1 MLRALYRTASLR
13 NAAAMGLGGVCFS
26 VGGLILAR
34 ELPTQ
39 EYALVSLVL
48 GIVSVAGNTAPL
60 GLDQVVGR
68 RGIRLDARWRRSSFG
83 ASGVTALA
91 AAVFAQLVYHLS
103 PALMASVML
112 TTLALGI
119 AQSVGAHFQGQ
130 RQFGIAVWVV
140 QLLNGTI
147 LLIALVTIAAGLG
160 TATAVCGLM
169 SIAALAGA
177 AAVWWLVRHEGTTG
191 NSGGDGAGSSVG
203 GGRLSPW
210 TVRGE
215 ALSLASMQAGGSAF
229 LQLERLLV
237 GPTVGLQ
244 ALATFGVLAAFVSS
258 PFRLLQAA
266 VQFTL
271 IPRLR
276 SAPDARTRWALLRR
290 EAGPMALPL
299 IGGSAAIL
307 LLAPPL
313 AHWLL
318 AGRYDLSE
326 VLITVMLFSGWLKLL
341 NGFLTAVVVSC
352 GEERRLGWLSAIC
365 WGSLGVSIAGA
376 FVGIPWG
383 LAGVL
388 LGIALGWLARCLLA
402 SWLALTCLREPR
414 DGFAATSAQR
424 GSSP

>member
-1 MLRALYRTASLR
+1 MLQALCRSASLR
-13 NAAAMGLGGVCFS
+13 NAAAMGVGGVCFS

-34 ELPTQ
+34 ELPTN

-60 GLDQVVGR
+60 GLDQVLAR
-68 RGIRLDARWRRSSFG
+68 RGIRLDARWRRSSFR
-83 ASGVTALA
+83 ASVAVALA
-91 AAVFAQLVYHLS
+91 AGAFARLAYHLA
-103 PALMASVML
+103 PPLLASVAL
-112 TTLALGI
+112 ITLALGI

-130 RQFGIAVWVV
+130 RQFGIAVWVL
-140 QLLNGTI
+140 QLLNVTI
-147 LLIALVTIAAGLG
+147 LLIALVAAAAGLG

-169 SIAALAGA
+169 SFAAIAGA
-177 AAVWWLVRHEGTTG
+177 AAVRWLVRQE
-191 NSGGDGAGSSVG
+191 GGDQ
-203 GGRLSPW
+203 LSPW
-210 TVRGE
+210 KLRGE
-215 ALSLASMQAGGSAF
+215 ALSLATMQAGGSTF

-237 GPTVGLQ
+237 GPTVGLSG
-244 ALATFGVLAAFVSS
+244 LATFGVLAAFVSS

-276 SAPDARTRWALLRR
+276 EAREARARRALLRR
-290 EAGPMALPL
+290 EAGPIIVPL
-299 IGGSAAIL
+299 LAGSAAVW

-326 VLITVMLFSGWLKLL
+326 TLITVMLFSGWLKLL
-341 NGFLTAVVVSC
+341 NGFLTAIIVSC

-365 WGSLGVSIAGA
+365 WSSLGVSVAGA

-388 LGIALGWLARCLLA
+388 FGIAMGWAARCLLA
-402 SWLALTCLREPR
+402 GWLALACLKEP
-414 DGFAATSAQR
+414 DGFLVQR

>member
-1 MLRALYRTASLR
+1 MLRALLRSPSLR
-13 NAAAMGLGGVCFS
+13 AAAAMGLGGVCFS

-68 RGIRLDARWRRSSFG
+68 RGIRLDGNWRRACFG
-83 ASGVTALA
+83 ASLATALGA
-91 AAVFAQLVYHLS
+91 GVFSGLVYRVS
-103 PALMASVML
+103 PALMACVALITL
-112 TTLALGI
+112 TLGM

-140 QLLNGTI
+140 QLPNGMI
-147 LLIALVTIAAGLG
+147 ALIALVTAATALG
-160 TATAVCGLM
+160 TATEVCGLIGIGGM
-169 SIAALAGA
+169 IGA
-177 AAVWWLVRHEGTTG
+177 AAVWRLVRREG
-191 NSGGDGAGSSVG
+191 SL
-203 GGRLSPW
+203 GRQVSPW
-210 TVRGE
+210 TVRRE
-215 ALSLASMQAGGSAF
+215 ALSLATMQAGGSTF

-237 GPTVGLQ
+237 APTIGLHE
-244 ALATFGVLAAFVSS
+244 LATYGVLAAFVSS
-258 PFRLLQAA
+258 PFRLLQGA

-276 SAPDARTRWALLRR
+276 AASDVQARRALVRR
-290 EAGPMALPL
+290 EGALVAVPL
-299 IGGSAAIL
+299 VAGSAAIW

-326 VLITVMLFSGWLKLL
+326 TLITVMLFSGWLKLL

-352 GEERRLGWLSAIC
+352 GEERRLGWLSVIC
-365 WGSLGVSIAGA
+365 WGTLAVSITGA
-376 FVGIPWG
+376 FFGIPWG
-383 LAGVL
+383 LVGVL
-388 LGIALGWLARCLLA
+388 LGIATGWLARCLLA
-402 SWLALTCLREPR
+402 SWLALACLKEPR
-414 DGFAATSAQR
+414 AYLRVTPQ
-424 GSSP
+424 PK

>member
-1 MLRALYRTASLR
+1 MLRALYRSASLR

-39 EYALVSLVL
+39 QYALVSLVL

-60 GLDQVVGR
+60 GLDQVVAR
-68 RGIRLDARWRRSSFG
+68 RGIRLDAGWRRSSFA
-83 ASGVTALA
+83 ASLATALA
-91 AAVFAQLVYHLS
+91 AGAFANLVYHLP
-103 PALMASVML
+103 PALMASVAL
-112 TTLALGI
+112 ITLALGVT
-119 AQSVGAHFQGQ
+119 QSVGAHFQGQ
-130 RQFGIAVWVV
+130 RQFGVAVWVL

-147 LLIALVTIAAGLG
+147 LAVALVAAATGLG
-160 TATAVCGLM
+160 GAAAICGLM
-169 SIAALAGA
+169 SVAVIIGA
-177 AAVWWLVRHEGTTG
+177 AAVWWLVRREG
-191 NSGGDGAGSSVG
+191 GADN
-203 GGRLSPW
+203 RQLSPW
-210 TVRGE
+210 VVRGE
-215 ALSLASMQAGGSAF
+215 ALSLASMQAGGSTF

-237 GPTVGLQ
+237 GPTVGLHE
-244 ALATFGVLAAFVSS
+244 LATFGVLAAFVSS

-276 SAPDARTRWALLRR
+276 EARDTKARRALLRR
-290 EAGPMALPL
+290 EAGPIAIPL
-299 IGGSAAIL
+299 VAGSAAIA

-318 AGRYDLSE
+318 AGRYELSE
-326 VLITVMLFSGWLKLL
+326 RLIAVMLFSGWLKLL
-341 NGFLTAVVVSC
+341 NGFLTAVIVSC

-365 WGSLGVSIAGA
+365 WGSLGVSVAGA
-376 FVGIPWG
+376 FVGVPWG

-388 LGIALGWLARCLLA
+388 FGIAMGWVARCLLA
-402 SWLALTCLREPR
+402 SWLALACLNERR
-414 DGFAATSAQR
+414 DGFVVSAQR

>member
-1 MLRALYRTASLR
+1 MLRALYRSASLR

-34 ELPTQ
+34 ELPTE
-39 EYALVSLVL
+39 EYALICLVL

-68 RGIRLDARWRRSSFG
+68 RGIRLDARWRRSTVV
-83 ASGVTALA
+83 AALVTALA
-91 AAVFAQLVYHLS
+91 TGVFAELVYHLA
-103 PALMASVML
+103 PALIASVILL
-112 TTLALGI
+112 TVALGI
-119 AQSVGAHFQGQ
+119 VQSVGAHFQGQ
-130 RQFGIAVWVV
+130 RQFGIAVWVL
-140 QLLNGTI
+140 QLLNGAI
-147 LLIALVTIAAGLG
+147 LLIAVAAATAGLG

-169 SIAALAGA
+169 SVLVAIGA
-177 AAVWWLVRHEGTTG
+177 AAAWWLLKREGGT
-191 NSGGDGAGSSVG
+191 AG
-203 GGRLSPW
+203 RQLTPW

-215 ALSLASMQAGGSAF
+215 ALSLATMQAGGSIF

-237 GPTVGLQ
+237 GPTVGLLY
-244 ALATFGVLAAFVSS
+244 LATFGVLAAFVSS

-271 IPRLR
+271 IPKLR
-276 SAPDARTRWALLRR
+276 EAHDARSRRALLRR
-290 EAGPMALPL
+290 EAGPLALPL
-299 IGGSAAIL
+299 VAGSAAIW

-326 VLITVMLFSGWLKLL
+326 ALLTVMLFSGWLKLL

-365 WGSLGVSIAGA
+365 WGSLAVSVAGA

-383 LAGVL
+383 LAGVIF
-388 LGIALGWLARCLLA
+388 GIAMGWLARCLLA
-402 SWLALTCLREPR
+402 SWLALACLREPR
-414 DGFAATSAQR
+414 NGFLLQR

>member
-1 MLRALYRTASLR
+1 MLRTLYRTASLR

-26 VGGLILAR
+26 VAGLILAR
-34 ELPTQ
+34 ELATP
-39 EYALVSLVL
+39 EYALVSLVI

-68 RGIRLDARWRRSSFG
+68 RGIRLDRLWQRASLG
-83 ASGVTALA
+83 ASLLTALA
-91 AAVFAQLVYHLS
+91 AGVFAKLVYHLP
-103 PALMASVML
+103 PALVASIAV

-119 AQSVGAHFQGQ
+119 AQSVGAHYQGQ

-140 QLLNGTI
+140 QLLNGTL
-147 LLIALVTIAAGLG
+147 LLIALIAAAAGLG
-160 TATAVCGLM
+160 SAATVCGLM
-169 SIAALAGA
+169 SVVALVGA
-177 AAVWWLVRHEGTTG
+177 AGLWWLVRHEGTAAA
-191 NSGGDGAGSSVG
+191 SQ
-203 GGRLSPW
+203 LSPW
-210 TVRGE
+210 RVRGE
-215 ALSLASMQAGGSAF
+215 ALSLASMQAGGSTF

-237 GPTVGLQ
+237 GPTVGLHE
-244 ALATFGVLAAFVSS
+244 LATFGVLAAFVSS
-258 PFRLLQAA
+258 PFRLLQGA

-276 SAPDARTRWALLRR
+276 TAADARARRALLRR
-290 EAGPMALPL
+290 EAGPMAAPL
-299 IGGSAAIL
+299 LVGSAAIL

-313 AHWLL
+313 AHSLL

-326 VLITVMLFSGWLKLL
+326 LLIAVVLFSGWLKLL

-376 FVGIPWG
+376 FLGIPWG
-383 LAGVL
+383 LPGVL
-388 LGIALGWLARCLLA
+388 FGIAMGWLARCLLA
-402 SWLALTCLREPR
+402 SWLAFTCLDEPR
-414 DGFAATSAQR
+414 DGFAATAAQR

>member
-1 MLRALYRTASLR
+1 MLRALYRSASLR

-34 ELPTQ
+34 ELPTK

-60 GLDQVVGR
+60 GLDQVVAR
-68 RGIRLDARWRRSSFG
+68 RGIRLDGEWRRSSFG
-83 ASGVTALA
+83 ASAAIALA
-91 AAVFAQLVYHLS
+91 AAVFARLAYHLP
-103 PALMASVML
+103 PALMASVAL
-112 TTLALGI
+112 ITLALGI

-130 RQFGIAVWVV
+130 RQFGIAVWML
-140 QLLNGTI
+140 QLLNFSI
-147 LLIALVTIAAGLG
+147 LLIAIIAAAAGLG
-160 TATAVCGLM
+160 TATAICGLM
-169 SIAALAGA
+169 SIAAIAGA
-177 AAVWWLVRHEGTTG
+177 AAVRWPVRHEG
-191 NSGGDGAGSSVG
+191 GAGG
-203 GGRLSPW
+203 GQLSPW

-215 ALSLASMQAGGSAF
+215 ALSLATMQAGGSTF

-244 ALATFGVLAAFVSS
+244 ELATFGVLAALVSS

-276 SAPDARTRWALLRR
+276 EAREARARRALLRR
-290 EAGPMALPL
+290 EAGPVVVPVLA
-299 IGGSAAIL
+299 GSAAIW

-318 AGRYDLSE
+318 AGRYELSE
-326 VLITVMLFSGWLKLL
+326 TLVTVMLFSGWLKLL

-365 WGSLGVSIAGA
+365 WASLGVSVAGA
-376 FVGIPWG
+376 FLGIPWG

-388 LGIALGWLARCLLA
+388 FGIAMGWAARCLLA
-402 SWLALTCLREPR
+402 GWLALACLKEP
-414 DGFAATSAQR
+414 GGLLVQR